1 MRNSSLRQKCFAST
15 PDGARPECAAQAG
28 SQSGESRTASHELGI
43 VRGRAAEET
52 RALVRRCI
60 PQSFGSLFGESPVHA
75 HCMHSI
81 FTLDLRAF
89 DLRVFDLHAFE
100 FHAR

>member
-1 MRNSSLRQKCFAST
+1 MKNSSLRQKFFASA
-15 PDGARPECAAQAG
+15 PDGVCPGSGAQANP
-28 SQSGESRTASHELGI
+28 QSGESRTGSHELGI

-89 DLRVFDLHAFE
+89 DLRVFDLRAFE